1 MNNKQNE
8 HEHRELENN
17 ETHTLMS
24 TSENEITGTNI
35 PLTDGS
41 SDKSQKQPNNAKHR
55 SWPHQFIAKAT
66 IANKETEPMNDD
78 DNSSGNTSQ
87 TSSTYFITLP
97 CAQSSSLDHDEQ
109 LPSRCVER
117 FEQDRVLQHSS
128 NRTSQ
133 IVHDAPIRPTPPPN
147 SHEGIE
153 LYEDFESTSN
163 DKLFSPPSTEMCSQ
177 PSTENYYYLTCVYD
191 V

>member
-1 MNNKQNE
+1 
-8 HEHRELENN
+8 
-17 ETHTLMS
+17 MS

-55 SWPHQFIAKAT
+55 SRPHQFIAKAT

-97 CAQSSSLDHDEQ
+97 CAQSSSLD
-109 LPSRCVER
+109 S
-117 FEQDRVLQHSS
+117 VLQHSS

-133 IVHDAPIRPTPPPN
+133 IVHDASIRPTHTPN
-147 SHEGIE
+147 SHERIE
-153 LYEDFESTSN
+153 LYEDFESSSN
-163 DKLFSPPSTEMCSQ
+163 DKLFFPPSTEMCSQ
-177 PSTENYYYLTCVYD
+177 PSTENDDYLTCVYD

>member
-1 MNNKQNE
+1 LNNKQNE

-55 SWPHQFIAKAT
+55 SRPHHDITKAT
-66 IANKETEPMNDD
+66 IANKETEPMNN

-87 TSSTYFITLP
+87 TSSTYFIISPL
-97 CAQSSSLDHDEQ
+97 AQSSSSDHDEQ

-128 NRTSQ
+128 NMTSQ
-133 IVHDAPIRPTPPPN
+133 IVHDASIRPTHTPN

-163 DKLFSPPSTEMCSQ
+163 DKLFSPPSTE
-177 PSTENYYYLTCVYD
+177 NDDYLTCVYD
-191 V
+191 M

>member
-1 MNNKQNE
+1 M
-8 HEHRELENN
+8 ENN

-24 TSENEITGTNI
+24 TSEN
-35 PLTDGS
+35 DGS
-41 SDKSQKQPNNAKHR
+41 SDKSQKQPNNSKHWSR
-55 SWPHQFIAKAT
+55 PPQYIAKAT

-78 DNSSGNTSQ
+78 DDSSGNTSQ
-87 TSSTYFITLP
+87 TSSTYFITSP
-97 CAQSSSLDHDEQ
+97 CAQSSSPDHDEQ

-128 NRTSQ
+128 NMTSL
-133 IVHDAPIRPTPPPN
+133 IVHDASIRPIHTPN

-153 LYEDFESTSN
+153 LYKGFESTSN
-163 DKLFSPPSTEMCSQ
+163 DKLFSPPSTE
-177 PSTENYYYLTCVYD
+177 NDDYLKCVFD